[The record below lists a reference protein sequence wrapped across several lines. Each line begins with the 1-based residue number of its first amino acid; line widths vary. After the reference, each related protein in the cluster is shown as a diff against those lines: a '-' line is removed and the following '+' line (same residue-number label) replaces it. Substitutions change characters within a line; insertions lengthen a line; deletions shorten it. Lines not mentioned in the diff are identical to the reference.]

1 MAENKATETAK
12 AEVAGAKKNVKKAD
26 KKPSIFSRIGK
37 FFREYKAEM
46 NKVTW
51 ASRKDTVRNT
61 IVVAVTV
68 AIVGVAMFVLDTVFE
83 EGILL
88 LGKLL

>member
-1 MAENKATETAK
+1 MAENKATDTAK
-12 AEVAGAKKNVKKAD
+12 AEVTEAKKNVKKAD

-46 NKVTW
+46 KKVTW
-51 ASRKDTVRNT
+51 ASREDTLKNT
-61 IVVAVTV
+61 IVVAISV
-68 AIVGVAMFVLDTVFE
+68 AIVGVALFVLDTAFE

-88 LGKLL
+88 LGKLI